1 MSRVIAV
8 VPVRGGGLPPGGDEA
23 VAEAAGRAVLVGEG
37 TAAAAERL
45 TLEAGPVDVR
55 AWEAGTFQPARW
67 ARGLAAVVEAE
78 DVVILPETADGRD
91 LAPRLAHELARP
103 LVTGAI
109 EVTPDRIVAVRHD
122 GRVMDTYRP
131 ERALVTTLLP
141 GCRGVEPGPARTP
154 AVEMLTLDAGPAV
167 DADVDDVLDP
177 DPSTMDLADARR
189 VVGAGYGLG
198 GPDGVAALATLAAVL
213 GAAVGATRLVVD
225 VGWLPFERQIGTT
238 GAEIDPDLYLAFG
251 ISGAIQHL
259 AGLGD
264 PDHVVSV
271 NLDPSCPMMALADLA
286 VVSDAPAVVDE
297 MLAQLRVSGRARG
310 G

>member
-37 TAAAAERL
+37 TVAAARRL
-45 TLEAGPVDVR
+45 TLEAGPVDLR
-55 AWEAGTFQPARW
+55 AWEAGAFQPARW
-67 ARGLAAVVEAE
+67 ARGLAPVVDAD
-78 DVVILPETADGRD
+78 DVVIVPGSADGRD
-91 LAPRLAHELARP
+91 LAPRLAHELGRP
-103 LVTGAI
+103 LVPAAI
-109 EVTPDRIVAVRHD
+109 EVAPGRIVAVRLD

-131 ERALVTTLLP
+131 DRAVVATLLP
-141 GCRGVEPGPARTP
+141 GSRGVEPGPARTP
-154 AVEMLTLDAGPAV
+154 EVEMVGIDVAGPAV
-167 DADVDDVLDP
+167 DAEVVEVLDP
-177 DPSTMDLADARR
+177 DPSTMDLVDARR

-198 GPDGVAALATLAAVL
+198 GPDGVAALATLGEAL

-297 MLAQLRVSGRARG
+297 MLAQLPLCG
-310 G
+310 GKS